1 MYAVRGPNSLKQQ
14 LDQKNN
20 YAYFDQLIER
30 SDFTKLGQGKKSSAF
45 EKNFERKIHAKKLPS
60 SFISTYL
67 EFHLYFKRSR
77 GIKSIFSLALI
88 EV

>member
-60 SFISTYL
+60 SFISSTDSVLILNFTYISKGPVVSSQFFL
-67 EFHLYFKRSR
+67 
-77 GIKSIFSLALI
+77 
-88 EV
+88 